1 MPQIGALSE
10 CQSLESNFVC
20 EAVPRKLRILD
31 LFSGIGGFSLG
42 LERTGG
48 FETVAF
54 CEIEPWP
61 QRVLRKHWPDIPLY
75 EDVREVNSD
84 RLAADGITG
93 IDILTGGFP
102 CQDLSAA
109 GRRAGIGGQRS
120 GLWSE
125 VHRLIGELGPLY
137 AIMEN
142 VWNLLAGPNEQPGGW
157 FGRVLADLAEVG
169 YDAEW
174 HCIPAAAVGAD
185 HHRERV
191 WIIAYPSED
200 RWFRDRSVFTGNTTA
215 SRVERLPEAVLR
227 PLDYQRLLGGGGLP
241 DVRKDARLSGAVD
254 RIGAVGNTVQVQIP
268 QLIGEAILRTER
280 GKLEGRG

>member
-1 MPQIGALSE
+1 M
-10 CQSLESNFVC
+10 
-20 EAVPRKLRILD
+20 PRKLKILD

-61 QRVLRKHWPDIPLY
+61 QRILRKHWPDIPLY
-75 EDVREVNSD
+75 EDVREVTRD
-84 RLAADGITG
+84 RLVADGITG

-102 CQDLSAA
+102 CQDLSLS
-109 GRRAGIGGQRS
+109 GRRAGIEGERS

-142 VWNLLAGPNEQPGGW
+142 VWNLLAGPGEQPGGW

-191 WIIAYPSED
+191 WIIAYPTKE
-200 RWFRDRSVFTGNTTA
+200 RWFHNRSVFNGFT
-215 SRVERLPEAVLR
+215 RVERVEWTSEKGVFGYDLSRFVGR
-227 PLDYQRLLGGGGLP
+227 TDLP
-241 DVRKDARLSGAVD
+241 DLREDARLSGAVD

-280 GKLEGRG
+280 EKLLAGQ

>member
-1 MPQIGALSE
+1 M
-10 CQSLESNFVC
+10 
-20 EAVPRKLRILD
+20 PRKLKILD

-61 QRVLRKHWPDIPLY
+61 QRILRKHWPDIPLY
-75 EDVREVNSD
+75 EDVREVTRD
-84 RLAADGITG
+84 RLVADGITG

-102 CQDLSAA
+102 CQDLSLS
-109 GRRAGIGGQRS
+109 GRRAGIEGERS

-125 VHRLIGELGPLY
+125 VHRLIGELRPLY
-137 AIMEN
+137 AVMEN
-142 VWNLLAGPNEQPGGW
+142 VWNLLAGPSEQPGRW

-191 WIIAYPSED
+191 WIIAYASEVG
-200 RWFRDRSVFTGNTTA
+200 WLGDRSVFSKGTIIEPAPRT
-215 SRVERLPEAVLR
+215 PETVLH
-227 PLDYQRLLGGGGLP
+227 PVDYQRLLDRGDLP
-241 DVRKDARLSGAVD
+241 DIRKDARLSGAVD

-280 GKLEGRG
+280 EKLLAGQ

>member
-1 MPQIGALSE
+1 
-10 CQSLESNFVC
+10 
-20 EAVPRKLRILD
+20 
-31 LFSGIGGFSLG
+31 
-42 LERTGG
+42 
-48 FETVAF
+48 
-54 CEIEPWP
+54 
-61 QRVLRKHWPDIPLY
+61 VLKKHWPDIPLY
-75 EDVREVNSD
+75 EDVREVSRD
-84 RLAADGITG
+84 RLAADGIAG

-109 GRRAGIGGQRS
+109 GRRAGIEGERS

-125 VHRLIGELGPLY
+125 VHRLIGELGPQY

-142 VWNLLAGPNEQPGGW
+142 VWNLLAGPDNQPGGW

-191 WIIAYPSED
+191 WIIAYPAED
-200 RWFRDRSVFTGNTTA
+200 GWFRDRSVFSGDTA
-215 SRVERLPEAVLR
+215 QSRVEGLPEAVLR
-227 PLDYQRLLGGGGLP
+227 PLDYQRLLDRGGLP

-280 GKLEGRG
+280 GRRR

>member
-1 MPQIGALSE
+1 MP
-10 CQSLESNFVC
+10 
-20 EAVPRKLRILD
+20 PRKLRILD

-54 CEIEPWP
+54 CEIEPWC
-61 QRVLRKHWPDIPLY
+61 QRVLKRHWPDIPLY
-75 EDVREVNSD
+75 EDVREVSRD
-84 RLAADGITG
+84 RLAADGVTG

-102 CQDLSAA
+102 CQDLSVA
-109 GRRAGIGGQRS
+109 GRRAGIEGERS

-142 VWNLLAGPNEQPGGW
+142 VWGLIAGPDDQPGRW
-157 FGRVLADLAEVG
+157 FGRVLSDLAEVG

-174 HCIPAAAVGAD
+174 HCIPAAAVGAE
-185 HHRERV
+185 HYRERV
-191 WIIAYPSED
+191 WIIAYPGEE
-200 RWFRDRSVFTGNTTA
+200 RWFRDRSIFNGVTDYE
-215 SRVERLPEAVLR
+215 RVERTPTEN
-227 PLDYQRLLGGGGLP
+227 LLGYDLERYVGRDDLP
-241 DVRKDARLSGAVD
+241 DLRKIARLSGGVD

-268 QLIGEAILRTER
+268 QLIGNAILRTER
-280 GKLEGRG
+280 EKKGRER